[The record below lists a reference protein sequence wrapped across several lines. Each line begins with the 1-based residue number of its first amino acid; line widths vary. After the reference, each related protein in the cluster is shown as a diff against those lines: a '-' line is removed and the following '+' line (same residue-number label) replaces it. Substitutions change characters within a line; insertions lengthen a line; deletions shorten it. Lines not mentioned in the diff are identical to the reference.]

1 MQGAPPFQA
10 SSIHT
15 RRFYAPSIAGTTRPS
30 SPGDT
35 IAGGGAGTNVPG
47 PATLPVVSPTSTALP
62 LSSGKNAR
70 EQRLMSDLWL
80 MSSATFRRMGKIE
93 QCRGAIQEA
102 EVADENNPAVWVQ
115 VCFTGFRMNL
125 LAHNMLFSSLAC
137 TSQPWATT
145 AEQRIQ
151 STRHSSLPQTTF
163 LRFFTSAVCTSHK
176 QRLRNV
182 RPCPLPMPSPSVVVE
197 VIRARSTLRQAC

>member
-1 MQGAPPFQA
+1 VSGNRDDFGSSDLTSRFSDMQGAPPFQA

-15 RRFYAPSIAGTTRPS
+15 RRFYAPSVAGTTRPS

-35 IAGGGAGTNVPG
+35 ISGGGASTTVPG

-70 EQRLMSDLWL
+70 EQRLLSDLWL
-80 MSSATFRRMGKIE
+80 MSAATFRRMGKIE

-115 VCFTGFRMNL
+115 VRPIKSHVRLRTHRVY
-125 LAHNMLFSSLAC
+125 SLAWPVLC
-137 TSQPWATT
+137 SLG
-145 AEQRIQ
+145 QRPP
-151 STRHSSLPQTTF
+151 SD
-163 LRFFTSAVCTSHK
+163 
-176 QRLRNV
+176 RLHQQGA
-182 RPCPLPMPSPSVVVE
+182 LH
-197 VIRARSTLRQAC
+197 RS